1 MSETEAE
8 TVGRTDTGVGSG
20 QLVGVA
26 HGVLRIVTGL
36 MFWQHGAQK
45 LFGWLG
51 RDDGGVPWFSW
62 PIGVAG
68 MLEFFGGIL
77 ILFGLWTR
85 HVAFLLAGEMA
96 VVFWWRHF
104 PNAFWPIQNRGEL
117 PVLFCF
123 IFLFLVA
130 AGPGRFSLDGLR
142 RSSSG

>member
-1 MSETEAE
+1 MIDSDRVA
-8 TVGRTDTGVGSG
+8 GG
-20 QLVGVA
+20 QLGGHA

-51 RDDGGVPWFSW
+51 GFGRDGGSAPWFSW

-68 MLEFFGGIL
+68 ILEFFGGIL
-77 ILFGLWTR
+77 ILLGLWTR

-96 VVFWWRHF
+96 VVFWWRHS

-142 RSSSG
+142 GGSSG